1 MTLDNR
7 TETNFREELKQL
19 SLEIRQFDRSE
30 ETTLRPV
37 DKVMKAIQD
46 CREMLAESH
55 ANGELSKWEEYLLAK
70 AQAAVAADW
79 LMAAISSIYK
89 AMDIDKSTAQPA

>member
-1 MTLDNR
+1 MPLNNKSEND
-7 TETNFREELKQL
+7 FREELKQL

-30 ETTLRPV
+30 EKALRPV
-37 DKVMKAIQD
+37 EKVIKAIQD
-46 CREMLAESH
+46 CREMLAQSH

-89 AMDIDKSTAQPA
+89 AMDIDKSTAQMA